1 MNRKLKSHSFRT
13 YAALGT
19 AAGAAALALMVTTP
33 AGATEATEIESHH
46 PGAKPP
52 VVLVHGSFADSSSW
66 NGVVKDLKRSGI
78 AVIAPADPLRGCC
91 TATSTKSAYINSA
104 YIPHDRAEAREQ
116 ATTTQAGAVSR
127 PCGEDGSGRPR
138 PMLASAMAG

>member
-78 AVIAPADPLRGCC
+78 AVIAPADPLRGC
-91 TATSTKSAYINSA
+91 TETPTKSAYINSA
-104 YIPHDRAEAREQ
+104 YIPHDQTEAREQ
-116 ATTTQAGAVSR
+116 ATTPRAGAASR

>member
-33 AGATEATEIESHH
+33 ADATEVTEIESHH

-91 TATSTKSAYINSA
+91 TATPTKSA
-104 YIPHDRAEAREQ
+104 YIPHDRTEAREQ
-116 ATTTQAGAVSR
+116 ATGRWAGAASR
-127 PCGEDGSGRPR
+127 PCGEDGSARPR
-138 PMLASAMAG
+138 PMRASTMAG

>member
-1 MNRKLKSHSFRT
+1 MNHKSKSHSFRT

-33 AGATEATEIESHH
+33 AGAAEATGIESHR

-66 NGVVKDLKRSGI
+66 NGVFKDLKRSGI
-78 AVIAPADPLRGCC
+78 AVIAPADPLRGCA
-91 TATSTKSAYINSA
+91 ATPTPSA
-104 YIPHDRAEAREQ
+104 YIPHQRTEAREQ
-116 ATTTQAGAVSR
+116 AAGSRAETVSR
-127 PCGEDGSGRPR
+127 LRGAGFGRPM
-138 PMLASAMAG
+138 PMLASGMTV

>member
-78 AVIAPADPLRGCC
+78 AVIAPADPLRGC
-91 TATSTKSAYINSA
+91 TETPTMSA
-104 YIPHDRAEAREQ
+104 YIPHDRTEAREQ
-116 ATTTQAGAVSR
+116 ATGRRAGAASR
-127 PCGEDGSGRPR
+127 PPCGDGSRR
-138 PMLASAMAG
+138 PMRASAMAG

>member
-1 MNRKLKSHSFRT
+1 MNRKLKSRSFRT
-13 YAALGT
+13 YAALGI

-33 AGATEATEIESHH
+33 ASATEATEIESHR

-91 TATSTKSAYINSA
+91 TATPTMSA
-104 YIPHDRAEAREQ
+104 YIPHDRTEAREQ
-116 ATTTQAGAVSR
+116 ATGRRAWPASR
-127 PCGEDGSGRPR
+127 LLGVGSGRPR
-138 PMLASAMAG
+138 PMRASGMTG

>member
-1 MNRKLKSHSFRT
+1 MNRKLKSRSFRT

-33 AGATEATEIESHH
+33 AGATEAAEIASPR

-66 NGVVKDLKRSGI
+66 NGAVKDLKRSGI
-78 AVIAPADPLRGCC
+78 AVIAPADPLRGC
-91 TATSTKSAYINSA
+91 TATPTKSAYINSA
-104 YIPHDRAEAREQ
+104 YIPHDRTEAREQ
-116 ATTTQAGAVSR
+116 ATTPRAGAASR
-127 PCGEDGSGRPR
+127 PCGEDGSARPR
-138 PMLASAMAG
+138 PMRASAMTG

>member
-1 MNRKLKSHSFRT
+1 MNHKPKSHSFRT

-19 AAGAAALALMVTTP
+19 AAGAAALALMITTP
-33 AGATEATEIESHH
+33 AGSTEATGIGSHR

-78 AVIAPADPLRGCC
+78 AVIAPADPLRGC
-91 TATSTKSAYINSA
+91 TPTSALSA
-104 YIPHDRAEAREQ
+104 YIPHDRTEAREQ
-116 ATTTQAGAVSR
+116 ATGRRAEAASR
-127 PCGEDGSGRPR
+127 PCADGSGRPM
-138 PMLASAMAG
+138 PMRASAMAG

>member
-1 MNRKLKSHSFRT
+1 MNHKPKSHSFRA

-33 AGATEATEIESHH
+33 AGAAEATGVESR

-78 AVIAPADPLRGCC
+78 AVIAPADPLRGCAAAP
-91 TATSTKSAYINSA
+91 TPGA
-104 YIPHDRAEAREQ
+104 YIPHERTEAREQ
-116 ATTTQAGAVSR
+116 AADRRAEAVSR
-127 PCGEDGSGRPR
+127 LRGAGSGRPM
-138 PMLASAMAG
+138 PMRASAMNG